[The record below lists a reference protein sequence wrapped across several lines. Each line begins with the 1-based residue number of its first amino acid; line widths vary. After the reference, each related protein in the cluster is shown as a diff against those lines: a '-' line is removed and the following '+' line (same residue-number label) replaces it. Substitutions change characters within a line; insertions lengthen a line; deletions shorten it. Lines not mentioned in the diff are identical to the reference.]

1 MAQASKVTF
10 LLYLSTGQLIK
21 KRYDFVH
28 INKHCGLEGEKKIIW
43 NMASH
48 LDNSIREKNIVTDW

>member
-10 LLYLSTGQLIK
+10 SLYLSTGQLIK

-28 INKHCGLEGEKKIIW
+28 INKHCGLEGEKK
-43 NMASH
+43 NH
-48 LDNSIREKNIVTDW
+48 LEYGVTFG

>member
-28 INKHCGLEGEKKIIW
+28 INKHCGLEGEKKII
-43 NMASH
+43 
-48 LDNSIREKNIVTDW
+48 